1 METALLIASSLI
13 SGLVGVIVSTLY
25 YRRYENRK
33 WKLDTL
39 KRLAAHRYAIAEG
52 QPLERSAEFFV
63 VLNEVFVVFH
73 DAQEVLSVVEIIHK
87 EADTPGR
94 LGENMAK
101 LLRACANRRVAYVT
115 RVCGEA
121 VQSLW
126 ALSSI
131 KSCQPIGA
139 ASKLAF

>member
-1 METALLIASSLI
+1 MGTALLIASSLI

-73 DAQEVLSVVEIIHK
+73 DAQEVLSVVEIMHK

-94 LGENMAK
+94 LGENMVK
-101 LLRACANRRVAYVT
+101 LLKAMCDNLGINHRTLNDSFLLAPFAPSGSSA
-115 RVCGEA
+115 
-121 VQSLW
+121 SLGNP
-126 ALSSI
+126 
-131 KSCQPIGA
+131 Q
-139 ASKLAF
+139 

>member
-73 DAQEVLSVVEIIHK
+73 DAQEVLSVVEIMHK

-94 LGENMAK
+94 LGE
-101 LLRACANRRVAYVT
+101 RHGEVA
-115 RVCGEA
+115 
-121 VQSLW
+121 
-126 ALSSI
+126 
-131 KSCQPIGA
+131 
-139 ASKLAF
+139 